1 MVLEELQE
9 AAQYW
14 AGSEGGALRN
24 QAEMTG
30 CFSFSSFSLYLGCLV
45 VRKFWRKTSV

>member
-1 MVLEELQE
+1 MGLEEWQE
-9 AAQYW
+9 AAEYW

-30 CFSFSSFSLYLGCLV
+30 SSIFSWYLGCLV
-45 VRKFWRKTSV
+45 VRKSWRETSA